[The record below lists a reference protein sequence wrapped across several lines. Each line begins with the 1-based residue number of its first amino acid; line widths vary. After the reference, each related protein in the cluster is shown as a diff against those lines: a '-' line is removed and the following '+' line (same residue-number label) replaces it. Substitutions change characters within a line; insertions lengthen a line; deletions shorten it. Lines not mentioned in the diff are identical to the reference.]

1 MIYFICYVL
10 FDVVLSYIRF
20 HFMIIVYLVFYRIR
34 PFILSC
40 FLHIFDFIRFY
51 VFHDYFYFIHGLC
64 CILYVLYFTIYLVL
78 LHVLFCFIFCEPAIF
93 QASKLP
99 TGDGGMRG
107 AINNNLMIFSI
118 YQNSVRMA

>member
-34 PFILSC
+34 SFILSC
-40 FLHIFDFIRFY
+40 FLQIFDFIRFY
-51 VFHDYFYFIHGLC
+51 AFHVYFCFVHGLC
-64 CILYVLYFTIYLVL
+64 CILYVLYFTIHLVL
-78 LHVLFCFIFCEPAIF
+78 FHVLFCFIFCEPAIF
-93 QASKLP
+93 QASTLP

-107 AINNNLMIFSI
+107 AIKSADPRPA
-118 YQNSVRMA
+118 S

>member
-20 HFMIIVYLVFYRIR
+20 YFMIIVYLVFYRIR

-40 FLHIFDFIRFY
+40 FLHMFDFIRFY
-51 VFHDYFYFIHGLC
+51 VFHVYFDFVYGLC

-78 LHVLFCFIFCEPAIF
+78 LHVLFCVIFCEPAIF

-107 AINNNLMIFSI
+107 AI
-118 YQNSVRMA
+118 R